1 MKGNN
6 EIILNTA
13 TMMSIVQ
20 EYVDKY
26 GTGELSGD
34 VIGFEPVKDSTY
46 SGQTY
51 RVTLQE
57 KGTAQS

>member
-1 MKGNN
+1 MKGDN

-13 TMMSIVQ
+13 TMISIVQ

-26 GTGELSGD
+26 GTGELLGD
-34 VIGFEPVKDSTY
+34 VTGFEPVKNSSY

-51 RVTLQE
+51 RVKLQE
-57 KGTAQS
+57 RTTQP